1 MYDIKQFR
9 PALYLVVM
17 IGISGFCMAAEAPG
31 LWVFATVLMLTN
43 VWLIHQK
50 QFKPLP
56 RFIANII
63 TLCFFAYAFVEVR
76 SRDGSPI
83 LAVGQFLVFLQ
94 LVKIWEQRANR
105 DYAQLLVL
113 SLLLMVSAAISTAS
127 LIFGLL
133 FIAYLFLS
141 LYCCLLFHLKVE
153 ADEAKAAMAPALA
166 HWGEGPL
173 RQDQTHLAGSMR
185 RLTGLVAAYAL
196 ISAVVVFLLF
206 PRNTGAGIFGQFQW
220 KPKNT
225 MTGFSEQVSF
235 QNVAKIAQNDDVV
248 GTVKVWQDGQILPS
262 RDSLLLRGLTHDYY
276 NGSDD
281 SEQAKYQWTH
291 PSSMEDMSQDENSNS
306 GEWVPSNTVVDPY
319 RLHPAPSAKPRY
331 RQEIELNPT
340 GTTVMFAMAGA
351 WSVKPLDMGNL
362 RNFRLRYS
370 EWDQTIRA
378 DNSITQPIRYEVEST
393 GSLGNE
399 LPPSRIKSHIDP
411 LISEFAR
418 KPEVTGGLAAQREAE
433 MRARPDHGLFYTSPL
448 DGRIAQN
455 IERYLKQ
462 NYKYT
467 LDLTDVTTIENRDPM
482 VAFLYDF
489 KKGHCEY
496 FAGAMTLLC
505 QSLGMNARLVIGFKC
520 DDYNEYGHFYT
531 IRQSQ
536 AHAWVEVKTT
546 TGWKSFD
553 PTSGD
558 VITAKTA
565 SMWTRSK
572 RLFDFLEYTWQNSV
586 ISYSAETRDS
596 LMNAAENRL
605 TQTAA
610 QSSQGLT
617 GWRKQFDSLS
627 DAMAT
632 QIVGP
637 VVGLLATAIIVAVV
651 WFAIERWKLR
661 RRARRIGIVNFP
673 PSTQAR
679 LMRQLG
685 FYDDLLQLLE
695 KHHIHRPPHLTPLEF
710 CDSLAFLPS
719 SAYDTIYR
727 ITQLFYRIRY
737 GEAEL
742 DAGQLRRVATAIDR
756 LSRQMPVGGNSE

>member
-17 IGISGFCMAAEAPG
+17 IGMSGFCMAAEAPG
-31 LWVFATVLMLTN
+31 LWLFATLLMLTN
-43 VWLIHQK
+43 AWLSYRD
-50 QFKPLP
+50 QFRPLP
-56 RFIANII
+56 RFVANLI
-63 TLCFFAYAFVEVR
+63 TLCFFAYAFAEVR
-76 SRDGSPI
+76 SRSGSPI

-127 LIFGLL
+127 LTFGLL
-133 FIAYLFLS
+133 FIGYLFLS

-153 ADEAKAAMAPALA
+153 TDEAKAAMAPAIA

-173 RQDQTHLAGSMR
+173 RQDQTNLAGSMR
-185 RLTGLVAAYAL
+185 RFTGLVAAYAMT
-196 ISAVVVFLLF
+196 SAVLVFLLF
-206 PRNTGAGIFGQFQW
+206 PRNAGAGIFGQFQW
-220 KPKNT
+220 RAKNA

-235 QNVAKIAQNDDVV
+235 QNVARIAQNDDVV

-281 SEQAKYQWTH
+281 SERAKYQWSH
-291 PSSMEDMSQDENSNS
+291 RDRGEDMIQDESANG
-306 GEWVPSNTVVDPY
+306 GEWFPGDSLVDPGH
-319 RLHPAPSAKPRY
+319 LHPPPPAKPRY
-331 RQEIELNPT
+331 RQEIVLNPT
-340 GTTVMFAMAGA
+340 GTPVMFAMAGA

-362 RNFRLRYS
+362 RNFRLKYS
-370 EWDQTIRA
+370 ELDQTIRA
-378 DNSITQPIRYEVEST
+378 SDAPTQPIRYEVVST

-399 LPPSRIKSHIDP
+399 PPPAHMRSHIDQE
-411 LISEFAR
+411 IVDFAR
-418 KPEVTGGLAAQREAE
+418 RPEVTGGLAAQRDAE
-433 MRARPDHGLFYTSPL
+433 VAARPDKGLYYTSPL
-448 DGRIAQN
+448 DGKIAQN

-467 LDLTDVTTIENRDPM
+467 LDLTDTERIAGRDPM
-482 VAFLYDF
+482 TAFLTDF

-496 FAGAMTLLC
+496 FAGAMTLMC
-505 QSLGMNARLVIGFKC
+505 QSLGMDARLVIGFKC

-536 AHAWVEVKTT
+536 AHAWVEVRTI
-546 TGWKSFD
+546 TGWKTFD
-553 PTSGD
+553 PTSGN
-558 VITAKTA
+558 VAVGKTVSA
-565 SMWTRSK
+565 WTRGK

-596 LMNAAENRL
+596 LV
-605 TQTAA
+605 QTAESKLSQTA
-610 QSSQGLT
+610 VQSSQSLT
-617 GWRKQFDSLS
+617 GWRKQFDTLS

-632 QIVGP
+632 QMVGP
-637 VVGLLATAIIVAVV
+637 VVGLLTAAIIGAVV
-651 WFAIERWKLR
+651 WFIIERWKLR

-695 KHHIHRPPHLTPLEF
+695 KHRISRPPHLTPMEF
-710 CDSLAFLPS
+710 CDSLSFLPS
-719 SAYDTIYR
+719 NAYDTIQR

-742 DAGQLRRVATAIDR
+742 DPGQLRRMATVIDR
-756 LSRQMPVGGNSE
+756 LSRQLPTGNAEL